1 MRVAKSLEGRTGA
14 QHNALLVR
22 LARMRRD
29 ARALAEETVA
39 DAWEG
44 DAIEFAHWVMD
55 VLDEIYYRAERLEDQ
70 GQQRL
75 PW

>member
-1 MRVAKSLEGRTGA
+1 MRVQKSLEGRTAA

-29 ARALAEETVA
+29 ARAMAEETVA
-39 DAWEG
+39 DSWE
-44 DAIEFAHWVMD
+44 DEAIRFAHWVMN

-75 PW
+75 W